1 MTVKDIH
8 GHALTGATAAAAEHY
23 QQALDAYHRYGGQP
37 MKHLARALADS
48 PRFVMAW
55 LLQAYMTGVGT
66 DPPTQAMGRAALAA
80 ARDLPAD
87 PREQAHRAAAE
98 ALLNGR
104 TRAAGR
110 ILEDIA
116 IDHPRDLLALQA
128 GQLTDFLTGDARML
142 RDRIARSLP
151 AWSEGMANHHALL
164 AMHAFGLEETGDY
177 DRAEAAGRRALDL
190 EPRNG
195 WAQHAVAHVYEMQG
209 RRADGVAWMRGN
221 PGAWSGDSFFAI
233 HNAWHLALFHL
244 GLDQIDQVLA
254 LYDGPIYGDASTM
267 PFDMDDAAA
276 LLWRLALR
284 GVDIGARWRPLAE
297 AYAAQPRG
305 LSAFDDT
312 HAMMAFVGA
321 GRDADAEAALR
332 AMAIAVEGPGDNA
345 AVTRDI
351 GLPVAQA
358 LVAYG
363 RGRDAEAIDRLRGV
377 RNDAARFGGSHAQRD
392 VLDLTLIAAARRGG
406 ETALERALLA
416 ERATAAPVSR
426 LRH

>member
-1 MTVKDIH
+1 MTVRDRH
-8 GHALTGATAAAAEHY
+8 GLELSGASETAGGLYREAVK
-23 QQALDAYHRYGGQP
+23 AYHCYAGEPFP
-37 MKHLARALADS
+37 MLRTALADS
-48 PRFVMAW
+48 PGFVMAHV
-55 LLQAYMTGVGT
+55 LVAYMTLVGSDARIRSLGT
-66 DPPTQAMGRAALAA
+66 AAVAA
-80 ARDLPAD
+80 TADLKATS
-87 PREQAHRAAAE
+87 REAGHIAAINAIMVGE
-98 ALLNGR
+98 FQS
-104 TRAAGR
+104 AAR
-110 ILEDIA
+110 ILEDVAIA
-116 IDHPRDLLALQA
+116 HPHDVLALQA
-128 GQLTDFLTGDARML
+128 GQQMDFLIGDARML

-151 AWSEGMANHHALL
+151 AWSEGMPNHHALL

-190 EPRNG
+190 ELRNG

-244 GLDQIDQVLA
+244 GLDQIDEVLA
-254 LYDGPIYGDASTM
+254 LYDGPIYGDASSM

-284 GVDIGARWRPLAE
+284 GVDVGDRWQPLAE

-305 LSAFDDT
+305 LSAFDDA

-321 GRDADAEAALR
+321 GRDADAEDTLR
-332 AMAIAVEGPGDNA
+332 AMAVAVENPGDNA

-392 VLDLTLIAAARRGG
+392 VLDLTLIAAARRNG

-416 ERATAAPVSR
+416 ERAAALPVSR
-426 LRH
+426 H